1 MFVPSAIIEN
11 EDNLDKIIFADP
23 TEYEEL
29 ERQMLKR
36 SDRTEVIPFHTKMK
50 ESLKKEDQ
58 RLNHPNRIQ
67 KGKNK

>member
-29 ERQMLKR
+29 ERQMLRR
-36 SDRTEVIPFHTKMK
+36 SDRTEVIPFKTKMK
-50 ESLKKEDQ
+50 EFLKKEDQ

-67 KGKNK
+67 KGKNI